1 MIGSETHLVIRQPY
15 LEGMLPYEYAIILKA
30 LKQLAARNISLF
42 FEASAV
48 SNESLNGHVHRISN
62 YYNKRFYK
70 YTETG
75 RDYHAEIPLP
85 SDEETKDGKTLF
97 ISEGNLLPSKTELNL
112 AAKSKFD
119 LYTITNLSVADLAA
133 YLSMHV
139 SLFAVAK
146 ADLGNQDEVVA
157 EFSSSPFLTASS
169 VSPVASEE
177 PAAIARRPVDLKY
190 NEVIDLTHSRDCIY
204 QSAERIKAVLGRV
217 DHLAV
222 FERETFEVV
231 MHELAG
237 SFKVEASVRLNLKDY
252 RDTDKH
258 VDLVKV
264 STNAGQT
271 FTIVSETLSYQ
282 SHVPFQ
288 SLMLPLRVSHLKFNF
303 RSRFSAPRPRSS
315 SHALTSGTSSGPRTL
330 RRSPPV
336 TSSS

>member
-1 MIGSETHLVIRQPY
+1 MIGAETHLVIRQPY
-15 LEGMLPYEYAIILKA
+15 LEGMLPYEYAVILKA
-30 LKQLAARNISLF
+30 LKQLNAKNISVF

-48 SNESLNGHVHRISN
+48 SSGALNGHVHRISH

-75 RDYHAEIPLP
+75 RDYHAEMPLP
-85 SDEETKDGKTLF
+85 TDEETKEAKTLF
-97 ISEGNLLPSKTELNL
+97 ISEGNLLPSKTELAL

-119 LYTITNLSVADLAA
+119 LYTITNLSVADLAV

-139 SLFAVAK
+139 NLFAVSK

-157 EFSSSPFLTASS
+157 EFASSPFLSS
-169 VSPVASEE
+169 SSASPVVSEE
-177 PAAIARRPVDLKY
+177 ASIARRQVDLKY

-204 QSAERIKAVLGRV
+204 QSAERVKAVLGRV
-217 DHLAV
+217 DHLVV
-222 FERETFEVV
+222 FERETFEIV

-237 SFKVEASVRLNLKDY
+237 SFKVEAAVRLNLKDY
-252 RDTDKH
+252 READKH

-264 STNAGQT
+264 TTTSGQT

-288 SLMLPLRVSHLKFNF
+288 SLMLPMRVS
-303 RSRFSAPRPRSS
+303 PIPY
-315 SHALTSGTSSGPRTL
+315 
-330 RRSPPV
+330 
-336 TSSS
+336 

>member
-1 MIGSETHLVIRQPY
+1 MIGSEVHLVIRQPY

-48 SNESLNGHVHRISN
+48 SNGSLNGHVHRISN

-157 EFSSSPFLTASS
+157 EFASSPFLTASS
-169 VSPVASEE
+169 ASPVASEE
-177 PAAIARRPVDLKY
+177 AAAIARRPVDLKY

-204 QSAERIKAVLGRV
+204 QSAERVKAVLGRV
-217 DHLAV
+217 DHLVV

-237 SFKVEASVRLNLKDY
+237 SFKVEGAVRLNLKDY
-252 RDTDKH
+252 RETDKH

-288 SLMLPLRVSHLKFNF
+288 SLMLPLRVSHWNSTLG
-303 RSRFSAPRPRSS
+303 RDYWHRGQGLPLMP
-315 SHALTSGTSSGPRTL
+315 SHLE
-330 RRSPPV
+330 PPMGQEP
-336 TSSS
+336 